1 MPTTPVGHDLRSA
14 PPHPPPGK
22 VLQGLRVRLGAWLS
36 LRTVLTLL
44 GVGSLLALVLILMD
58 AAIDLADNTRAAS
71 PWLLAITALAVLGL
85 GLWSWLRFSE
95 QRLARSFE
103 RANPALGNRLINAV
117 QLAGQAGATPV
128 EQLLRDEAVELGRAT
143 AAGVQVWPMLRRGVQ
158 AAGITAGIGLGAW
171 LLFLALGAEVWHAVL
186 PRFTDPHG
194 DHPPYS
200 KLKFEVVPGRTN
212 VLYAGQVEIRART
225 SGLPVDKLW
234 LVSQSG
240 SNTTRTLM
248 FLAPDKSF
256 FQTLANLREPAEYF
270 VTDGKARSHR
280 FPIEVRYT
288 PRITLAEATFTFPGY
303 TGKPPRTG
311 KLADE
316 PQALP
321 EETAV
326 SFRIAS
332 NRPLKSGTLN
342 LTPVLGGKARQVP
355 LAPEAQN
362 TVVRGDFTLTEP
374 VVFTLSVRDVQDLAC
389 AEPLQGRFNILPD
402 ERPRITVLEPGRD
415 AVATPAI
422 SVPIKVQA
430 QDDYGVNRVYW
441 LRGHNRSIERPFNLK
456 LALKPGPQSIEA
468 GGAFELAKLGVRPGD
483 SIEYYFEAADNYPK
497 GPNLALSRIY
507 RLEII
512 SQEQFDEI
520 LRQAAARK
528 ALFEP
533 YLQLDRWLQRLA
545 ERARSLAEKSARE
558 SDPATT
564 SAAMKDLDED
574 LAQYESELAKLLA
587 SSPLFDIEK
596 AFRNTLEQQQQQM
609 GEAREE
615 LKSAMGGGNSRS
627 EQLAKIAKQLSEMAR
642 KEREEVG
649 EPARE
654 IAVVANLLSRADT
667 FVKLAQEQAALAKML
682 RRFADKTTPLTRLEE
697 LELQELA
704 DRQRKIEGALR
715 DLMALLPELL
725 AQVPD
730 DPAYENLRGDVEAF
744 IQAVKDAEIEKD
756 LGEAGRLL
764 ANAEGK
770 PGYET
775 AQRAA
780 DKMDALI
787 SKCQSM
793 SQDGQACLR
802 FRPSMNQGLGNT
814 LQQILAAM
822 GAGPGRNGG
831 GRDGYSMFA
840 NDFSLYGSNAMLA
853 GEQAG
858 GRGDRG
864 RGNAP
869 LSERVTGDAR
879 DPGLKPP
886 AATGSVR
893 LQPDAKF
900 PLRYRDL
907 VGEYFRAIAESQD
920 QPEPK
925 R

>member
-1 MPTTPVGHDLRSA
+1 MPASNPERA
-14 PPHPPPGK
+14 
-22 VLQGLRVRLGAWLS
+22 VLKGLRTRLGAWLA
-36 LRTVLTLL
+36 LRTA
-44 GVGSLLALVLILMD
+44 LALAGVVSVLSLAVFLLD
-58 AAIDLADNTRAAS
+58 AAVDLTENTRAAS
-71 PWLLAITALAVLGL
+71 PWLLAVMAVSVVGV
-85 GLWSWLRFSE
+85 GVWSWLRFTDT
-95 QRLARSFE
+95 RLARSFE
-103 RANPALGNRLINAV
+103 RAEPALGNRLINAV
-117 QLAGQAGATPV
+117 QLAQQPGATAV
-128 EQLLRDEAVELGRAT
+128 EQWLRNEAVELGRT
-143 AAGVQVWPMLRRGVQ
+143 AAEKVQVWPMLRRGVQ
-158 AAGITAGIGLGAW
+158 AAAITAFLGAGAW
-171 LLFLALGAEVWHAVL
+171 LLFLVPSTEVWRAVL

-200 KLKFEVVPGRTN
+200 KFKFEVVPGRTN
-212 VLYAGQVEIRART
+212 VLYAGQVEIRAKT
-225 SGLPVDKLW
+225 SGLAVDKLW

-288 PRITLAEATFTFPGY
+288 PRITLAEATFAFPEY

-311 KLADE
+311 KLADD

-321 EETAV
+321 EETKV
-326 SFRIAS
+326 LFRIAS

-342 LTPVLGGKARQVP
+342 LTPVLGGKTRQVA
-355 LAPEAQN
+355 LTPESQN
-362 TVVRGDFTLTEP
+362 TVVSGGFTLTEP
-374 VVFTLSVRDVQDLAC
+374 VVFTISVRDVQDLEC
-389 AEPLQGRFNILPD
+389 AEPRQGRFSILPD
-402 ERPRITVLEPGRD
+402 GRPRIFVLEPGRD

-456 LALKPGPQSIEA
+456 LELKPGPQSIEA
-468 GGAFELAKLGVRPGD
+468 AGAFELAKLGVRPGD

-507 RLEII
+507 KLEII

-533 YLQLDRWLQRLA
+533 YFQLDRWLQRLA
-545 ERARSLAEKSARE
+545 ERARALAEKSAKE
-558 SDPATT
+558 SDPAATRPD
-564 SAAMKDLDED
+564 MKDLDED
-574 LAQYESELAKLLA
+574 LAQYESELAKLLGA
-587 SSPLFDIEK
+587 STLFDIEK
-596 AFRNTLEQQQQQM
+596 VFRHSLAQQQQQM
-609 GEAREE
+609 GEARKD
-615 LKSAMGGGNSRS
+615 LKSAMGGGSPRS
-627 EQLAKIAKQLSEMAR
+627 ELLAKIAKQLSEMAR

-654 IAVVANLLSRADT
+654 IAVVAQLLSRADT

-715 DLMALLPELL
+715 DLMALLPDLL

-730 DPAYENLRGDVEAF
+730 DPAYETLRGDVEDF
-744 IQAVKDAEIEKD
+744 IQAVKDAEVEKD

-793 SQDGQACLR
+793 PKDGQACLR
-802 FRPSMNQGLGNT
+802 FRPSLSQGLGNT

-822 GAGPGRNGG
+822 GSNPGQNGG

-840 NDFSLYGSNAMLA
+840 NDLSLYGSNAALA

-864 RGNAP
+864 RANTP
-869 LSERVTGDAR
+869 LSERVGGDAR
-879 DPGLKPP
+879 DPGLRPP
-886 AATGSVR
+886 GTAGSVR

-920 QPEPK
+920 QPESK

>member
-1 MPTTPVGHDLRSA
+1 MRTLLA
-14 PPHPPPGK
+14 
-22 VLQGLRVRLGAWLS
+22 VLGLATVLS
-36 LRTVLTLL
+36 LAAFLLDATV
-44 GVGSLLALVLILMD
+44 
-58 AAIDLADNTRAAS
+58 DLAESTRAAS
-71 PWLLAITALAVLGL
+71 PLLLAVAAGAVVGL
-85 GLWSWLRFSE
+85 GVWSWLRFTDP
-95 QRLARSFE
+95 RLARSFE
-103 RANPALGNRLINAV
+103 LADPSLGNRLINAV
-117 QLAGQAGATPV
+117 QLAEQPGTTAA
-128 EQLLRDEAVELGRAT
+128 EQLLRNEAVELGRST
-143 AAGVQVWPMLRRGVQ
+143 AANVQVWPMLRSGVQ
-158 AAGITAGIGLGAW
+158 ASAITLGLGLSAW
-171 LLFLALGAEVWHAVL
+171 LLFLALGGEVWRAVL

-200 KLKFEVVPGRTN
+200 KLTFAVAPGGTN
-212 VLYAGQVEIRART
+212 VLYAGQVEIRAT
-225 SGLPVDKLW
+225 TAGLPVDKLW

-256 FQTLANLREPAEYF
+256 FQTLANVREPAEYF

-288 PRITLAEATFTFPGY
+288 PRITLAEASFSFPEY
-303 TGKPPRTG
+303 TGKTPRTG
-311 KLADE
+311 KLAEE
-316 PQALP
+316 PQAFP
-321 EETAV
+321 EETKV
-326 SFRIAS
+326 QFRIAS
-332 NRPLKSGTLN
+332 NRPLKSGSLN
-342 LTPVLGGKARQVP
+342 LTPVLGGKSRQIT
-355 LAPEAQN
+355 LTPEAQN
-362 TVVRGDFTLTEP
+362 TVVSGGFSLTEP
-374 VVFTLSVRDVQDLAC
+374 VVFTISVRDVQDLEG
-389 AEPLQGRFNILPD
+389 AEPRQGRFNILPD
-402 ERPRITVLEPGRD
+402 ERPRIFVLEPGRD

-430 QDDYGVNRVYW
+430 QDDYGVSRVYW

-456 LALKPGPQSIEA
+456 LELKPGPQSVEA
-468 GGAFELAKLGVRPGD
+468 AGAFDLAKLGVRPGD

-507 RLEII
+507 RLDII

-533 YLQLDRWLQRLA
+533 YFQLDRWLQRLA
-545 ERARSLAEKSARE
+545 ERARSLAEKSAK
-558 SDPATT
+558 SPDPTATG
-564 SAAMKDLDED
+564 AEMKGLDDD

-587 SSPLFDIEK
+587 SSPLFDVEK
-596 AFRNTLEQQQQQM
+596 TFRDSLAQQQAPM
-609 GEAREE
+609 AEARNN
-615 LKSAMGGGNSRS
+615 LKSAAGAGSPRS
-627 EQLAKIAKQLSEMAR
+627 ELLAKIATQLSEMAR

-682 RRFADKTTPLTRLEE
+682 RRFADKTTPLSRLEE

-715 DLMALLPELL
+715 DLMALLPDLL

-730 DPAYENLRGDVEAF
+730 EPAYDTLRADVEGF

-756 LGEAGRLL
+756 LGDAGKLL
-764 ANAEGK
+764 ANADGK
-770 PGYET
+770 PGYEA

-780 DKMDALI
+780 EKMDALI

-793 SQDGQACLR
+793 PKDGQACLR
-802 FRPSMNQGLGNT
+802 FRPSMSQGLGST

-822 GAGPGRNGG
+822 GANPGQNGG
-831 GRDGYSMFA
+831 GRDGYSMFD
-840 NDFSLYGSNAMLA
+840 NDRSLYGSNAALA

-864 RGNAP
+864 RGSTP
-869 LSERVTGDAR
+869 LAERVGGDAR
-879 DPGLKPP
+879 DPGLKPSG
-886 AATGSVR
+886 ATGSVR

-907 VGEYFRAIAESQD
+907 VGDYFRAIAESQD

>member
-1 MPTTPVGHDLRSA
+1 MPGTPQPL
-14 PPHPPPGK
+14 PGK

-44 GVGSLLALVLILMD
+44 GVGSLFALALILLD
-58 AAIDLADNTRAAS
+58 AAIDLPDTTREAT
-71 PWLLAITALAVLGL
+71 PWLLALTTLAVLGF
-85 GLWSWLRFSE
+85 GLWSWMRFTE
-95 QRLARSFE
+95 PRLARSFE
-103 RANPALGNRLINAV
+103 RADPALGNRLINAV
-117 QLAGQAGATPV
+117 QLAQQPGMTPV
-128 EQLLRDEAVELGRAT
+128 EQLLRNEAVELGRA
-143 AAGVQVWPMLRRGVQ
+143 AAASVQVWTMLRRGVQ
-158 AAGITAGIGLGAW
+158 AAAITAGIGLGAW
-171 LLFLALGAEVWHAVL
+171 LLFLALGTEVWRAVL
-186 PRFTDPHG
+186 PRFTDPRG

-200 KLKFEVVPGRTN
+200 KLKFEVVPGKTN
-212 VLYAGQVEIRART
+212 VLYAGQVEIRAKT
-225 SGLPVDKLW
+225 TGLPVDKLW
-234 LVSQSG
+234 LVSRSG

-270 VTDGKARSHR
+270 VTDGTARSHR

-288 PRITLAEATFTFPGY
+288 PRITLAEATFNFPGY
-303 TGKPPRTG
+303 TGKPPRAG

-321 EETAV
+321 EETQV
-326 SFRIAS
+326 QFRVAS
-332 NRPLKSGTLN
+332 NRPLKLGMLN
-342 LTPVLGGKARQVP
+342 LTPVLGGKSRQVT
-355 LAPEAQN
+355 LEPEGQN
-362 TVVRGDFTLTEP
+362 TVVSGGFTFTEA
-374 VVFTLSVRDVQDLAC
+374 VVFTISVRDVQDLEC
-389 AEPLQGRFNILPD
+389 AEPIQGRFNILQD
-402 ERPRITVLEPGRD
+402 ERPRIFVLEPGRD

-456 LALKPGPQSIEA
+456 LELKPGPQSIEA

-483 SIEYYFEAADNYPK
+483 AIEYYFEAADNYPK

-533 YLQLDRWLQRLA
+533 YFQLDRWLQRLA
-545 ERARSLAEKSARE
+545 ERARSLAQKSAEE
-558 SDPATT
+558 SDPTATNQD
-564 SAAMKDLDED
+564 MKDLDED
-574 LAQYESELAKLLA
+574 LAKYESELAKLLA
-587 SSPLFDIEK
+587 SSPLFDIEE
-596 AFRNTLEQQQQQM
+596 AFRNSLAQQQQQM
-609 GEAREE
+609 REARKD
-615 LKSAMGGGNSRS
+615 LKSALGGGSPRS
-627 EQLAKIAKQLSEMAR
+627 ELLAKVAKQLSEMS
-642 KEREEVG
+642 KEERENVG

-704 DRQRKIEGALR
+704 DRQRRIEDALR
-715 DLMALLPELL
+715 NLMAMLPELL

-730 DPAYENLRGDVEAF
+730 DPAYENLRGDVESF
-744 IQAVKDAEIEKD
+744 VQAVKDAEIEKD
-756 LGEAGRLL
+756 LAEAGRLL

-770 PGYET
+770 PGHET

-793 SQDGQACLR
+793 SQDGQMCLR
-802 FRPSMNQGLGNT
+802 FRPSMSQGLGST

-822 GAGPGRNGG
+822 GAGPGQNGG

-840 NDFSLYGSNAMLA
+840 NDFSLYGSNAALA

-858 GRGDRG
+858 VRGDRG

-886 AATGSVR
+886 ATTGSVR

-920 QPEPK
+920 QPETK